1 LDLDVKNLKGDTVLE
16 IARTKAKRAA
26 IDNKKSSFRVN
37 KKPVDDRKIDRFLQ
51 RNEISR
57 TSYWRWLVLSM
68 VILQMLAVTPMDADT
83 S

>member
-1 LDLDVKNLKGDTVLE
+1 LDVKNLKGDIVLE

-51 RNEISR
+51 RNEIFEDQ
-57 TSYWRWLVLSM
+57 L
-68 VILQMLAVTPMDADT
+68 LAMASPVDGNSPNAYYY
-83 S
+83 SNGC

>member
-1 LDLDVKNLKGDTVLE
+1 LDVKNLKGDIVLE

-51 RNEISR
+51 RNEIFEDQLLAMASPVDGNSPNAY
-57 TSYWRWLVLSM
+57 SYSNGC
-68 VILQMLAVTPMDADT
+68 
-83 S
+83 